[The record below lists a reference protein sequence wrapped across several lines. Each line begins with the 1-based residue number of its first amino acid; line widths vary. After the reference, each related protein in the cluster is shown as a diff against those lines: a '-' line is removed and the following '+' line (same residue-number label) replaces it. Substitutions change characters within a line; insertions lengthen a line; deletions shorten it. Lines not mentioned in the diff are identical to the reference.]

1 MIYGLQKSTSAQ
13 KNMYNDRDLYR
24 LLLVVAPIIYM
35 IALVLSFGIVN
46 VLIPPFSRLAFK
58 LDFVDKPRKDV
69 ERKLHREPIPL
80 TASYAIFIGFFIAYL
95 VIAREFT
102 WETGALFLGGIL
114 LLTIGTIDD
123 WYKTKGKDFPALPK
137 MLVQVSAA
145 VLVYFSGIEF
155 TGFYN
160 PFSDEYVVL
169 PGILQFILTIL
180 WIFGVTT
187 VINFS
192 DGLDG
197 LAGGLSAISGIT
209 LFIVALTMGQSNS
222 AMMAIILVGVTLA
235 YLRFNKPPA
244 KIFMGDAGATF
255 LGFLL
260 AVIALDGAFKQATLL
275 SIFIPIL
282 ALGVPIF
289 DNLFVVI
296 KRFMQGKAIYEADAS
311 QVHYRLL
318 RAGLNHKQALMVLCL
333 VSTCFGL
340 SSIILML
347 VQI

>member
-1 MIYGLQKSTSAQ
+1 M
-13 KNMYNDRDLYR
+13 
-24 LLLVVAPIIYM
+24 VVTYIFYA
-35 IALVLSFGIVN
+35 IALVMSFLIVYL
-46 VLIPPFSRLAFK
+46 LIPPFSRLAFK
-58 LDFVDKPRKDV
+58 LDFVDKPRKDL

-80 TASYAIFIGFFIAYL
+80 TASYAIFIGFFITYL
-95 VIAREFT
+95 AIEREIN

-137 MLVQVSAA
+137 MIVQVSAA
-145 VLVYFSGIEF
+145 VLVYLSGNVF
-155 TGFYN
+155 TGFFN
-160 PFSDEYVVL
+160 PFSGEYVVL
-169 PGILQFILTIL
+169 PVILQFILTIL

-197 LAGGLSAISGIT
+197 LAGGLSAISGMT
-209 LFIVALTMGQSNS
+209 LFVVALAMGQSNS

-244 KIFMGDAGATF
+244 KVFMGDAGATF

-260 AVIALDGAFKQATLL
+260 AVIALDGAFKQATIL
-275 SIFIPIL
+275 SLFIPIL
-282 ALGVPIF
+282 AIGVPIF
-289 DNLFVVI
+289 DNIFVVI
-296 KRFMQGKAIYEADAS
+296 KRFLQGKAIYQADAS
-311 QVHYRLL
+311 QAHYRLL
-318 RAGLNHKQALMVLCL
+318 RAGLNHKQALIVLCL
-333 VSTCFGL
+333 VSTCLGL